1 MMDKGEALLGTFVVH
16 QQLAS
21 AFKRW
26 TSLPRCVFVGWR
38 KYDGGSMKKIVPVT
52 IALMATALIA
62 ALTIAGCGPSVS
74 SAPSAS
80 SASYEQI
87 SAQQAKELMD
97 ADDSLVILD
106 VRTQQEYEQ
115 AHIPGAILLPLDQV
129 EERAQTVLPHKDQL
143 ILVYCRSGNRSKQA
157 SELLAAQGYVNVKE
171 FGGINDWPF
180 DVE

>member
-1 MMDKGEALLGTFVVH
+1 
-16 QQLAS
+16 
-21 AFKRW
+21 
-26 TSLPRCVFVGWR
+26 
-38 KYDGGSMKKIVPVT
+38 MKKIGPVT

-80 SASYEQI
+80 STSYEQI

-106 VRTQQEYEQ
+106 VRTQQEYDQ

-171 FGGINDWPF
+171 VGGINDWPF

>member
-1 MMDKGEALLGTFVVH
+1 
-16 QQLAS
+16 
-21 AFKRW
+21 
-26 TSLPRCVFVGWR
+26 
-38 KYDGGSMKKIVPVT
+38 MKKIVPVT

-80 SASYEQI
+80 STSYEQI
-87 SAQQAKELMD
+87 SAQQDKELMD

-106 VRTQQEYEQ
+106 VRTQQEYDQ

>member
-1 MMDKGEALLGTFVVH
+1 
-16 QQLAS
+16 
-21 AFKRW
+21 
-26 TSLPRCVFVGWR
+26 
-38 KYDGGSMKKIVPVT
+38 MKKIVPVT

-80 SASYEQI
+80 STSYEQI
-87 SAQQAKELMD
+87 SALQAKELMD

-106 VRTQQEYEQ
+106 VRTQQEYDQ
-115 AHIPGAILLPLDQV
+115 THIPGAILLPLDQV

>member
-1 MMDKGEALLGTFVVH
+1 
-16 QQLAS
+16 
-21 AFKRW
+21 
-26 TSLPRCVFVGWR
+26 
-38 KYDGGSMKKIVPVT
+38 MKKIVPVT

-80 SASYEQI
+80 STSYEQI

-106 VRTQQEYEQ
+106 VRTQQEYDQ
-115 AHIPGAILLPLDQV
+115 THIPGAILLPLDQV

>member
-1 MMDKGEALLGTFVVH
+1 
-16 QQLAS
+16 
-21 AFKRW
+21 
-26 TSLPRCVFVGWR
+26 
-38 KYDGGSMKKIVPVT
+38 MKKIVPVT

-80 SASYEQI
+80 STSYEQI

-106 VRTQQEYEQ
+106 VRTQQEYDQ